1 MNRCKTYKKNI
12 ILAHYKELDEIEL
25 AQLQAHLEICQAC
38 RQEAAAMQQ
47 FGALLQENQPEQ
59 VTETA
64 LEAMRHVMQLKLG
77 RRKKVRTS
85 SFTVLSFKPAMQFA
99 LVLLLFA
106 FGFLVGR
113 QGQVIKPSAPGIDPL
128 QQLLT
133 ASGSV
138 RIENGAMNPYLM
150 GVDRLKYNP
159 DNGTIEIQYNMINE
173 VQLAGNL
180 DNPAIKELL
189 VYAMLSEE
197 NTNIRRHA
205 VKAMQAAAQG
215 RPALDM
221 DYLQPLEKILQSDE
235 NPGLKLMA
243 LDALKA
249 MPLNDQVKSL
259 LVRVLLYDSNTSVR
273 IDAFKTLT
281 SKQMDEKDLQSFL
294 HEAVNDSSKYI
305 SFKSEQLLEMLQEQ
319 KSNKGPY
326 ELSRK
331 E

>member
-1 MNRCKTYKKNI
+1 MNRCKKYKKNI
-12 ILAHYKELDEIEL
+12 ILAHYKELDEIGL
-25 AQLQAHLEICQAC
+25 AQLQAHLEICPAC

-47 FGALLQENQPEQ
+47 FGKLLYENRPEE
-59 VTETA
+59 VTENTLTA
-64 LEAMRHVMQLKLG
+64 LRNVMRLRLEKARVA
-77 RRKKVRTS
+77 RPTS
-85 SFTVLSFKPAMQFA
+85 FSLLTLKPALQFA
-99 LVLLLFA
+99 MVLLLFA

-113 QGQVIKPSAPGIDPL
+113 QGQVIKPSAPGNDPL

-159 DNGTIEIQYNMINE
+159 DNGTIEIQYNLINE

-215 RPALDM
+215 RPALDV

-243 LDALKA
+243 LDALKV

-281 SKQMDEKDLQSFL
+281 SKQMDEEDLKSFL
-294 HEAVNDSSKYI
+294 HEAVNDTSKYI
-305 SFKSEQLLEMLQEQ
+305 SFKSGQLLEMLQEQ